1 MTTETLE
8 RRMHQILQKM
18 TSLHKDAVLLAKL
31 MSAKK
36 EIKKGKYITS
46 KQMERFYPSTTLRAL
61 YSQDESMVPKESRW
75 LATSEPQAK
84 REANRV
90 EARGIEPRSESVSE
104 SVSTT
109 S

>member
-8 RRMHQILQKM
+8 RRMRQMLQKM

-46 KQMERFYPSTTLRAL
+46 KQMERLHKKP
-61 YSQDESMVPKESRW
+61 
-75 LATSEPQAK
+75 
-84 REANRV
+84 
-90 EARGIEPRSESVSE
+90 
-104 SVSTT
+104 
-109 S
+109 